1 MLLKASGGII
11 LVEPLQGD
19 HGKAGGRIKLSGLI
33 CMLAAQHFT
42 MQKKTTVFK
51 MKNIILKYLIE
62 KR

>member
-19 HGKAGGRIKLSGLI
+19 HGKAGGRIKLIGLT

-42 MQKKTTVFK
+42 MQKKTIQNEKHHFK
-51 MKNIILKYLIE
+51 LPY
-62 KR
+62 